1 MKKLLAL
8 GLVIFT
14 SLLLTG
20 CGQTKPE
27 DVAKNFYQ
35 ALEDKNVD
43 KAYDM
48 LYLDTKASQ
57 HEMETKG
64 KLQMIVG
71 EVSSRIEQKGGT
83 QSIEVGDVATK
94 EDNARVQ
101 LHITFKNKTQSDET
115 FNLRK
120 QNDEWK
126 IRL

>member
-43 KAYDM
+43 KAYGM